1 MRKNNTQSTSTIF
14 QRQDPF
20 TMIKAVLDDS
30 GVPYTFATATDRSL
44 PRPIIN
50 VRGRGLSEMQFNITQ
65 YGDLRI
71 DVRVNGG
78 SIDSRHPL
86 HAIRAFDVSVFSMV
100 YVIHVVG
107 DGFDVTMHVAK
118 AEKAATP
125 QGENK

>member
-20 TMIKAVLDDS
+20 TMIKAVLDNG
-30 GVPYTFATATDRSL
+30 GVPYTFATATDRNL

-50 VRGRGLSEMQFNITQ
+50 VRGLSGMRFNITQ
-65 YGDLRI
+65 YGVVLGV

-86 HAIRAFDVSVFSMV
+86 HAIRTFEVINHSMV
-100 YVIHVVG
+100 HIVHVVG
-107 DGFDVTMHVAK
+107 DDFDVTMHVAR
-118 AEKAATP
+118 AEKAATA

>member
-1 MRKNNTQSTSTIF
+1 
-14 QRQDPF
+14 
-20 TMIKAVLDDS
+20 MIKAVLDDS

-86 HAIRAFDVSVFSMV
+86 HAIRTFEVINHSMV
-100 YVIHVVG
+100 HIVHVVG
-107 DGFDVTMHVAK
+107 DDFDVTMQVAK
-118 AEKAATP
+118 AKAATT